1 MANDTDTDHEDTP
14 ADADDA
20 PADEQ
25 DTNPVAALTDDA
37 EAESETGAD
46 PAGDHPTERE
56 REFAQ
61 MQRRLD
67 EREMG
72 LDQRGAEL
80 DRREQKL
87 DARTEELDRR
97 ESELDEREFRLD
109 EREAAL
115 DDRETDLDE
124 REAELTEYDA
134 QLSER
139 ADELDEHEATLNT
152 YLSGQMEDVE
162 ASVTE
167 TMHDALDRYEATRS
181 TGQFGPTG
189 TMLVGLAGVA
199 LVVAGIGFG
208 ALASAGT
215 ASFGLGGTTANLA
228 VAAVVA
234 IVGLALNLGTV
245 AGKI

>member
-1 MANDTDTDHEDTP
+1 MDGTP
-14 ADADDA
+14 IAALAADAD
-20 PADEQ
+20 
-25 DTNPVAALTDDA
+25 
-37 EAESETGAD
+37 AESDDSEVDAQTE
-46 PAGDHPTERE
+46 DHPTERE
-56 REFAQ
+56 REFAT
-61 MQRRLD
+61 MQRRLN

-80 DRREQKL
+80 DRREENL
-87 DARTEELDRR
+87 EIRTEELDERAAD
-97 ESELDEREFRLD
+97 LDEREYRLD
-109 EREAAL
+109 EREAVL

-124 REAELTEYDA
+124 REAELTEYDRR
-134 QLSER
+134 LSER
-139 ADELDEHEATLNT
+139 AEELDDDEETLNT

-167 TMHDALDRYEATRS
+167 TMHDALDRYEASRS
-181 TGQFGPTG
+181 TGRFGPTG

-215 ASFGLGGTTANLA
+215 VSFGLGGTTANLA

>member
-1 MANDTDTDHEDTP
+1 MANDTDADHEEAP
-14 ADADDA
+14 ADADSDA
-20 PADEQ
+20 
-25 DTNPVAALTDDA
+25 DD
-37 EAESETGAD
+37 STVD
-46 PAGDHPTERE
+46 DRPTERE

-61 MQRRLD
+61 MQRRLN

-72 LDQRGAEL
+72 LDQRSAEL
-80 DRREQKL
+80 DRREEKI
-87 DARTEELDRR
+87 DAREEELDRR
-97 ESELDEREFRLD
+97 ETELDEREYQLD
-109 EREAAL
+109 EREATL

-139 ADELDEHEATLNT
+139 AAALDEHEETLNT
-152 YLSGQMEDVE
+152 YLSGQMADVE
-162 ASVTE
+162 ESVTE
-167 TMHDALDRYEATRS
+167 TMHDALDRYEANRS

-215 ASFGLGGTTANLA
+215 APFSVGGTTANL
-228 VAAVVA
+228 VLAAVVG

>member
-1 MANDTDTDHEDTP
+1 MANDTDAERE
-14 ADADDA
+14 DA
-20 PADEQ
+20 PTDDADEQ
-25 DTNPVAALTDDA
+25 DSDPVAAVTAVSDADTDATADDA
-37 EAESETGAD
+37 AE
-46 PAGDHPTERE
+46 DHPTERE
-56 REFAQ
+56 REFAK

-72 LDQRGAEL
+72 LDQRGTEL
-80 DRREQKL
+80 DRREENL
-87 DARTEELDRR
+87 DAREEALDRR
-97 ESELDEREFRLD
+97 ETELDEREYRLD

-139 ADELDEHEATLNT
+139 AAELDEHEETLNT
-152 YLSGQMEDVE
+152 YLSGQMTDLKE
-162 ASVTE
+162 SVGE
-167 TMHDALDRYEATRS
+167 TMYDALDQYEADQSGGR
-181 TGQFGPTG
+181 FGPTG
-189 TMLVGLAGVA
+189 TMLVGLVGVA

-215 ASFGLGGTTANLA
+215 ASFGVGGTTANLA
-228 VAAVVA
+228 IAAVVA

>member
-1 MANDTDTDHEDTP
+1 MADNTDPDHEEAQP
-14 ADADDA
+14 AADYEADDDSTVDDS
-20 PADEQ
+20 AD
-25 DTNPVAALTDDA
+25 DSTV
-37 EAESETGAD
+37 
-46 PAGDHPTERE
+46 GDRPTERE

-61 MQRRLD
+61 MQRRLN

-72 LDQRGAEL
+72 LDQRSAEL
-80 DRREQKL
+80 DRREEKS
-87 DARTEELDRR
+87 DAREEELDRQ
-97 ESELDEREFRLD
+97 EAELDEREYRLD

-115 DDRETDLDE
+115 DDRETDLDK

-139 ADELDEHEATLNT
+139 AAELDEHEETLNT
-152 YLSGQMEDVE
+152 YLSEQMSDLEE
-162 ASVTE
+162 TVTG
-167 TMHDALDRYEATRS
+167 TMYDALERYENRS
-181 TGQFGPTG
+181 AGRFGPTG

-215 ASFGLGGTTANLA
+215 APFSAGGTTANL
-228 VAAVVA
+228 VIAAVVA

>member
-1 MANDTDTDHEDTP
+1 MANDTDAEH
-14 ADADDA
+14 DDA
-20 PADEQ
+20 Q
-25 DTNPVAALTDDA
+25 TD
-37 EAESETGAD
+37 AESEPDDDSAAVDD
-46 PAGDHPTERE
+46 PPTERE

-61 MQRRLD
+61 MQRRLN

-80 DRREQKL
+80 DRREEKL
-87 DARTEELDRR
+87 DTRIEELDRR
-97 ESELDEREFRLD
+97 ETELDEREYQLD

-124 REAELTEYDA
+124 RRAELTEYDA

-139 ADELDEHEATLNT
+139 ATELDEHEETLNT
-152 YLSGQMEDVE
+152 YLSGQMDDVE
-162 ASVTE
+162 ESVTE
-167 TMHDALDRYEATRS
+167 TMHDALDRYETDRTAGR
-181 TGQFGPTG
+181 FGPTG
-189 TMLVGLAGVA
+189 TMLVGLTGVA

-208 ALASAGT
+208 ALVSAGT
-215 ASFGLGGTTANLA
+215 ASIGAGGTTANLA
-228 VAAVVA
+228 IAAVVA

>member
-1 MANDTDTDHEDTP
+1 MANDTDAEHEDAQQD
-14 ADADDA
+14 ADAGADDA
-20 PADEQ
+20 
-25 DTNPVAALTDDA
+25 
-37 EAESETGAD
+37 TGD
-46 PAGDHPTERE
+46 DHPTERE

-61 MQRRLD
+61 MQRRLN

-80 DRREQKL
+80 DRREENL
-87 DARTEELDRR
+87 DAREEELDRR
-97 ESELDEREFRLD
+97 ETELDEREYQLD

-115 DDRETDLDE
+115 DDRETTLDE

-134 QLSER
+134 RLSER
-139 ADELDEHEATLNT
+139 ATELDEHEETLNT

-162 ASVTE
+162 ESVTE
-167 TMHDALDRYEATRS
+167 TMYDALDRYETDQSGGR
-181 TGQFGPTG
+181 FGPTG
-189 TMLVGLAGVA
+189 TMLVGLTGVA

-215 ASFGLGGTTANLA
+215 VSVGAGGTTANLA
-228 VAAVVA
+228 IAAVVA

>member
-1 MANDTDTDHEDTP
+1 MANDTDADNEDTP
-14 ADADDA
+14 ADADDD
-20 PADEQ
+20 ADDQ
-25 DTNPVAALTDDA
+25 DANPIAALTDDA
-37 EAESETGAD
+37 ETESAAGDDRAE
-46 PAGDHPTERE
+46 DHPTERE
-56 REFAQ
+56 REFAR

-72 LDQRGAEL
+72 LDQRGATL
-80 DRREQKL
+80 DRREEKL
-87 DARTEELDRR
+87 DAREEELERR

-139 ADELDEHEATLNT
+139 AEELDEDEETLNT

-167 TMHDALDRYEATRS
+167 TMRDALDRYEASRS
-181 TGQFGPTG
+181 TGRFGPTG

-215 ASFGLGGTTANLA
+215 ASFGVGGTTANLA
-228 VAAVVA
+228 IAAVVA

>member
-1 MANDTDTDHEDTP
+1 MADNTDPDHEEAQP
-14 ADADDA
+14 AADAKADD
-20 PADEQ
+20 DS
-25 DTNPVAALTDDA
+25 TVDDR
-37 EAESETGAD
+37 
-46 PAGDHPTERE
+46 PTERE

-61 MQRRLD
+61 MQRRLN

-72 LDQRGAEL
+72 LDQRSAEL
-80 DRREQKL
+80 DRREEKI
-87 DARTEELDRR
+87 DTHEAELDRR
-97 ESELDEREFRLD
+97 EAELDEREYRLD
-109 EREAAL
+109 EREATL
-115 DDRETDLDE
+115 NDRETDLDE

-139 ADELDEHEATLNT
+139 ATELDEHEETLNT
-152 YLSGQMEDVE
+152 YLSGQMADVE
-162 ASVTE
+162 ASITE
-167 TMHDALDRYEATRS
+167 TMHDALDRYEADRS
-181 TGQFGPTG
+181 AGRFGPTG

-215 ASFGLGGTTANLA
+215 APFSVGGTTANL
-228 VAAVVA
+228 VLAAVIG

>member
-1 MANDTDTDHEDTP
+1 MADKTDPDHEEAQP
-14 ADADDA
+14 AA
-20 PADEQ
+20 
-25 DTNPVAALTDDA
+25 DA
-37 EAESETGAD
+37 EADDDSTA
-46 PAGDHPTERE
+46 DHPTERE

-61 MQRRLD
+61 MQRRLN

-80 DRREQKL
+80 DRREEKI
-87 DARTEELDRR
+87 DAREDELDRR
-97 ESELDEREFRLD
+97 ETELDEREYQLD

-115 DDRETDLDE
+115 EDRETDLDE
-124 REAELTEYDA
+124 REAELTEYDT

-139 ADELDEHEATLNT
+139 AAELDEHEETLHT
-152 YLSGQMEDVE
+152 YLSGQMADVE

-167 TMHDALDRYEATRS
+167 TMQDALDRYEADRA
-181 TGQFGPTG
+181 TGRFGPTG

-215 ASFGLGGTTANLA
+215 APLSAGGTTVNLA
-228 VAAVVA
+228 IAAVVG

-245 AGKI
+245 AGKV

>member
-1 MANDTDTDHEDTP
+1 MANDTD
-14 ADADDA
+14 AARDDA
-20 PADEQ
+20 QPDAGSE
-25 DTNPVAALTDDA
+25 PDDDSTA
-37 EAESETGAD
+37 VGD
-46 PAGDHPTERE
+46 PPTERE
-56 REFAQ
+56 QEFAQ

-72 LDQRGAEL
+72 LDQRSTEL
-80 DRREQKL
+80 DRREEEI
-87 DARTEELDRR
+87 DARETEIDRR
-97 ESELDEREFRLD
+97 ETELDEREYRLD

-139 ADELDEHEATLNT
+139 SAELDEHEETLNN
-152 YLSGQMEDVE
+152 YLSGQLTDVKE
-162 ASVTE
+162 SVGE
-167 TMHDALDRYEATRS
+167 TMYDALDQYEADRS
-181 TGQFGPTG
+181 GGQFGPTG
-189 TMLVGLAGVA
+189 TMLVGLVGVA

-208 ALASAGT
+208 ALVSAGA
-215 ASFGLGGTTANLA
+215 ASFGVGGTTANLA
-228 VAAVVA
+228 IAAVVA

>member
-1 MANDTDTDHEDTP
+1 MADNTDPDHEE
-14 ADADDA
+14 AQSEA
-20 PADEQ
+20 
-25 DTNPVAALTDDA
+25 DA
-37 EAESETGAD
+37 EADDDSA
-46 PAGDHPTERE
+46 ADHPTERE

-61 MQRRLD
+61 MQRRLN

-72 LDQRGAEL
+72 LDQRSAEL
-80 DRREQKL
+80 DRREEKI
-87 DARTEELDRR
+87 DAREDELDRR
-97 ESELDEREFRLD
+97 ETELDEREYQLD
-109 EREAAL
+109 EREAAIE
-115 DDRETDLDE
+115 DRETDLDE

-139 ADELDEHEATLNT
+139 AADLDEHEETLHT
-152 YLSGQMEDVE
+152 YLSGQMADVE
-162 ASVTE
+162 AAVTE
-167 TMHDALDRYEATRS
+167 TMHDALDRYEADRAA
-181 TGQFGPTG
+181 GRFGPTG

-215 ASFGLGGTTANLA
+215 APFSVGGTTADLA
-228 VAAVVA
+228 IAAVVA

>member
-1 MANDTDTDHEDTP
+1 MADNTDQNHEGESE
-14 ADADDA
+14 ADAK
-20 PADEQ
+20 
-25 DTNPVAALTDDA
+25 TDDDSA
-37 EAESETGAD
+37 VD
-46 PAGDHPTERE
+46 DRPTERE

-61 MQRRLD
+61 MQRRLN

-72 LDQRGAEL
+72 LDQRSAEL
-80 DRREQKL
+80 DRREEKI
-87 DARTEELDRR
+87 DTREEELDRR
-97 ESELDEREFRLD
+97 ETELDEREYQLD
-109 EREAAL
+109 EREAEL
-115 DDRETDLDE
+115 NDRETDLDE

-139 ADELDEHEATLNT
+139 AAELDEHEETLNT
-152 YLSGQMEDVE
+152 YLSGQMADVE
-162 ASVTE
+162 ESVTE
-167 TMHDALDRYEATRS
+167 TMHDALDRYEASRS
-181 TGQFGPTG
+181 AGQFGPTG

-215 ASFGLGGTTANLA
+215 APFSVGGTTADLA

-234 IVGLALNLGTV
+234 VVGLALNLGTV